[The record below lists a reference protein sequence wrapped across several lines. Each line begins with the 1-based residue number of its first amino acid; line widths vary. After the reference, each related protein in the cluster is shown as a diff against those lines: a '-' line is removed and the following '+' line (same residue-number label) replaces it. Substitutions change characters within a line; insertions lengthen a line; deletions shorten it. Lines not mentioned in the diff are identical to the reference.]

1 MAIKKENKDVTP
13 QAEET
18 VFGGSSAHENETSFI
33 VEEPKAEEKVEVVKE
48 VKEESI
54 PLSFVQKMMQE
65 MEDKFTAQINKL
77 KTASAKKELD
87 SDLDYVSEL
96 EDDWLEVPVVFF
108 AFSFN
113 FSIHGDK
120 KRGIESEPPHGAIKF
135 KPLIRTKRKSGK
147 EVQVVSVSSV
157 KIQSKS
163 VVEYL
168 RDHSQYGIAFYEN
181 MESAMNIDSTWAQ
194 KMVEAQQSIGRLSDM
209 QVIAR
214 AKQEGIS
221 VSQSPER
228 MRRELVEITAKRA
241 IAQQER
247 LLYGGLKKATIDK
260 GTDRS
265 IIEKTIA

>member
-1 MAIKKENKDVTP
+1 MAIKKENKDVMP

-18 VFGGSSAHENETSFI
+18 VFGGSIAHENEISFEL
-33 VEEPKAEEKVEVVKE
+33 EELEKVEV
-48 VKEESI
+48 KEEIKEDSI
-54 PLSFVQKMMQE
+54 PLSFVQKMMKE
-65 MEDKFTAQINKL
+65 MEDKFTNQINKL
-77 KTASAKKELD
+77 KTANAKKELD
-87 SDLDYVSEL
+87 DDLEYVSDL
-96 EDDWLEVPVVFF
+96 EDDWLDVPVVFF

-120 KRGIESEPPHGAIKF
+120 KRGVDTEPPHGAIKF
-135 KPLIRTKRKSGK
+135 KPLIRTKRRSGK
-147 EVQVVSVSSV
+147 ETQVISVSSV

-168 RDHSQYGIAFYEN
+168 RSHTQYGIAFYEN

-194 KMVEAQQSIGRLSDM
+194 KMVEAQQSIGKLSDM

-221 VSQSPER
+221 VSQSPEK
-228 MRRELVEITAKRA
+228 MRRELVETTAKRS

-247 LLYGGLKKATIDK
+247 LLYGGLRKATIDK

>member
-13 QAEET
+13 QAEES
-18 VFGGSSAHENETSFI
+18 VFEGFSAFDVQNI
-33 VEEPKAEEKVEVVKE
+33 EKEDIKKEE

-54 PLSFVQKMMQE
+54 PLSFVEKMMRE
-65 MEDKFTAQINKL
+65 MEEKFTAQINKL
-77 KTASAKKELD
+77 KTATAKKELD
-87 SDLDYVSEL
+87 ADIEYVNDL
-96 EDDWLEVPVVFF
+96 EDDWLEQPVVFF

-113 FSIHGDK
+113 FAIHGDK
-120 KRGIESEPPHGAIKF
+120 KRGVDTEPPHGAVKF
-135 KPLIRTKRKSGK
+135 KPLIRTKRRSGK
-147 EVQVVSVSSV
+147 ETQVVSVSSV
-157 KIQSKS
+157 KVQSKS
-163 VVEYL
+163 VVDYL
-168 RDHSQYGIAFYEN
+168 RSHTQYGIAFYEN

-209 QVIAR
+209 QIIAR

-228 MRRELVEITAKRA
+228 MRRELVELTAKRS

-247 LLYGGLKKATIDK
+247 LLYGNLKSATIDK
-260 GTDRS
+260 STDRN

>member
-1 MAIKKENKDVTP
+1 M
-13 QAEET
+13 
-18 VFGGSSAHENETSFI
+18 
-33 VEEPKAEEKVEVVKE
+33 
-48 VKEESI
+48 KEEIKEDSI
-54 PLSFVQKMMQE
+54 PLSFVQKMMKE
-65 MEDKFTAQINKL
+65 MEDKFTNQINKL
-77 KTASAKKELD
+77 KTANAKKELD
-87 SDLDYVSEL
+87 DDLEYVSDL
-96 EDDWLEVPVVFF
+96 EDDWLDVPVVFF

-120 KRGIESEPPHGAIKF
+120 KRGVDTEPPHGAIKF
-135 KPLIRTKRKSGK
+135 KPLIRTKRRSGK
-147 EVQVVSVSSV
+147 ETQVISVSSV

-168 RDHSQYGIAFYEN
+168 RSHTQYGIAFYEN

-194 KMVEAQQSIGRLSDM
+194 KMVEAQQSIGKLSDM

-221 VSQSPER
+221 VSQSPEK
-228 MRRELVEITAKRA
+228 MRRELVETTAKRS

-247 LLYGGLKKATIDK
+247 LLYGGLRKATIDK

>member
-1 MAIKKENKDVTP
+1 MAIKKENKDVMP
-13 QAEET
+13 QAEES
-18 VFGGSSAHENETSFI
+18 VFGGSSAHESEISFV
-33 VEEPKAEEKVEVVKE
+33 VEEPVKEEKVEV

-65 MEDKFTAQINKL
+65 MEEKFTAQINKL
-77 KTASAKKELD
+77 KTATAKRELD
-87 SDLDYVSEL
+87 DDLDYVNGL

-135 KPLIRTKRKSGK
+135 KPLIRTRRKSGK
-147 EVQVVSVSSV
+147 ETQVISVSSV

-168 RDHSQYGIAFYEN
+168 RNHSQYGIAFYEN

-194 KMVEAQQSIGRLSDM
+194 KMVEAQQSIGKLSDM
-209 QVIAR
+209 QIIAR
-214 AKQEGIS
+214 AKQEGVS
-221 VSQSPER
+221 VSQSPEK
-228 MRRELVEITAKRA
+228 MRRELVELTAKRS

>member
-1 MAIKKENKDVTP
+1 MAIKKENKDVMP

-18 VFGGSSAHENETSFI
+18 VFGGSIAHENEISFEL
-33 VEEPKAEEKVEVVKE
+33 EELEKAE
-48 VKEESI
+48 VKEEIKEDSI
-54 PLSFVQKMMQE
+54 PLSFVQKMMKE
-65 MEDKFTAQINKL
+65 MEDKFTNQINRL
-77 KTASAKKELD
+77 KTANAKKELD
-87 SDLDYVSEL
+87 DDLEYVSDL
-96 EDDWLEVPVVFF
+96 EDDWLDVPVVFF

-120 KRGIESEPPHGAIKF
+120 KRGVDTEPPHGAIKF
-135 KPLIRTKRKSGK
+135 KPLIRTKRRSGK
-147 EVQVVSVSSV
+147 ETQVISVSSV

-168 RDHSQYGIAFYEN
+168 RSHTQYGIAFYEN

-194 KMVEAQQSIGRLSDM
+194 KMVEAQQSIGKLSDM

-221 VSQSPER
+221 VSQSPEK
-228 MRRELVEITAKRA
+228 MRRELVETTAKRS

-247 LLYGGLKKATIDK
+247 LLYGGLRKATIDK